1 MVWVFINPF
10 NLLLFFFL
18 IGLIFLLIKK
28 YKIALFILL
37 INFFI
42 IFTISFFPIGKYL
55 TYLLEKDYHAKIE
68 LPKKIDG
75 IMILGGATNAKL
87 ANEYNQIN
95 VNDASERLIES
106 LRLINKFNEAKIVF
120 SGGSG
125 SINKTNYS
133 HAQIAKNF
141 YEIAKIDT
149 TNIIFEDKSR
159 NTFENILFT
168 SKIVK
173 PKSNEKWILITSA
186 FHMKRAIFIAEK
198 INWKFIP
205 YAVDF
210 KTGKK
215 ISLKPNLNLY
225 NNFSAFQK
233 ISHEWIGLTA
243 YFLMGRTNSIF

>member
-1 MVWVFINPF
+1 MIWVFVNPF
-10 NLLLFFFL
+10 NLLILFFL
-18 IGLIFLLIKK
+18 IGLIFLIIKK
-28 YKIALFILL
+28 HKIALFILL
-37 INFFI
+37 IDFVI
-42 IFTISFFPIGKYL
+42 TFTISFFPIGQYL
-55 TYLLEKDYHAKIE
+55 TYLLEKDYHTKIE
-68 LPKKIDG
+68 FSEKIDG

-106 LRLINKFNEAKIVF
+106 LRLINRFDKAKIVF

-133 HAQIAKNF
+133 HAQIAKKF
-141 YEIAKIDT
+141 YEIAKINIE
-149 TNIIFEDKSR
+149 NIIFEDKSR

-173 PKSNEKWILITSA
+173 PKNNETWILITSA
-186 FHMKRAIFIAEK
+186 FHMKRALLIAEK

-233 ISHEWIGLTA
+233 ISHEWTGLFA